1 MADRTIVS
9 QRRHDT
15 REELGSPV
23 DKSDAG
29 NYHRE
34 SLKGTPVIPRT
45 SLSDQQ
51 DVIKGVE
58 CGADGF
64 VVEAYGGTI
73 SIESESAQEVPEELI
88 DEAPTRGTETILV
101 VEDEEMIRPIIFAA
115 LVESGYSVLLAKDG
129 EEAWKISESTQG
141 PIHLLLSDVV
151 LPGTS
156 GRESANAI
164 VHHGMLE
171 PGIAFLQKP
180 FGPAA
185 LLRKVRE
192 ILDSENAPAVQE
204 ALNELP

>member
-1 MADRTIVS
+1 MADRTFVPQS
-9 QRRHDT
+9 QHDT
-15 REELGSPV
+15 REELGPPV

-29 NYHRE
+29 NCHHER
-34 SLKGTPVIPRT
+34 LKGTPVIQLT

-51 DVIKGVE
+51 DAIKGLE

-156 GRESANAI
+156 GRESAKRLGT
-164 VHHGMLE
+164 VRPGMRVLYMS
-171 PGIAFLQKP
+171 G
-180 FGPAA
+180 
-185 LLRKVRE
+185 
-192 ILDSENAPAVQE
+192 
-204 ALNELP
+204 